1 MPDDGGSRGSVRKV
15 CTRTAHHQI
24 AWAVFSSRYQSMSI
38 ASAFVIICARI
49 DRIVP
54 DFSTRPHIH
63 QRHSLTFRGGQRL
76 VLQCS
81 TCVDILSC
89 SYTLCIRLITCQS
102 LLLPNTSTHLLESH
116 PFPLSLLSSFVITLL
131 FSISFLPIRCVKPSF
146 GTPSGSNL
154 LFSPFSSL
162 SKYPFHLP
170 NIIQVP

>member
-1 MPDDGGSRGSVRKV
+1 
-15 CTRTAHHQI
+15 
-24 AWAVFSSRYQSMSI
+24 MS
-38 ASAFVIICARI
+38 RI

-54 DFSTRPHIH
+54 DFSKRPHIH
-63 QRHSLTFRGGQRL
+63 QRHSDSLTFRGGQRL

-81 TCVDILSC
+81 TCVDIFSC

-102 LLLPNTSTHLLESH
+102 LLLPNISTHLLESY

-131 FSISFLPIRCVKPSF
+131 FSTSFLPIRCVKPSF

-162 SKYPFHLP
+162 SNYHFHLP
-170 NIIQVP
+170 NILSRSIKSTLCSSFI

>member
-1 MPDDGGSRGSVRKV
+1 MGSFFFEVPIHVDSFRFVDHRSV
-15 CTRTAHHQI
+15 
-24 AWAVFSSRYQSMSI
+24 S
-38 ASAFVIICARI
+38 RI
-49 DRIVP
+49 DRIAP
-54 DFSTRPHIH
+54 DFSKRPHIH

-81 TCVDILSC
+81 TCVEIFSC

-131 FSISFLPIRCVKPSF
+131 FSTSFLPIHCVKPSF

-154 LFSPFSSL
+154 
-162 SKYPFHLP
+162 
-170 NIIQVP
+170 